1 VVLVVV
7 MVMVMMMMMIDKLNY
22 VFAIC
27 VADNG
32 VGGRA
37 GAQGTIHDRR

>member
-1 VVLVVV
+1 MEKNFVVVVVVV
-7 MVMVMMMMMIDKLNY
+7 MVMMIDKLNY
-22 VFAIC
+22 VVSIF

-37 GAQGTIHDRR
+37 GA